1 MAKSPIIFGIIGK
14 KIYLTFLLAFIMI
27 LYSIFKQLI
36 PQGND
41 ISLIN
46 KLGGSVLQMLS
57 VFIPYILKFKDKS
70 KTSTMK
76 CTKIIF
82 IDYFIFLLIIL
93 LILGISKLIEY
104 FNIQAISVNSTYIGE
119 CFQMICYILLSL
131 VILKS
136 KYHIHHIISF
146 ILFSIFSVIID
157 LIFGNF
163 QVLESASFLYII
175 PNLVDDLLACFQKY
189 MIDKKYHSYW
199 NILFFFGLFSFIIYS
214 IELIIIIIKDPNDN
228 PIFITIRIGETK
240 YIILIFFLDAIFYNF
255 LRILITCLIL
265 QYFSANH
272 LLVSFALNNLVNF
285 TIICSS
291 NEYKYYF
298 FFLIP
303 AVFQITSLLF
313 FLEILE
319 FNFCNLNKNTK
330 RNIMLREENE
340 MVSRDSKASD
350 IEIDIDLIIK
360 VPQDK
365 EVIELYDMEEK
376 TDDDVSQN

>member
-70 KTSTMK
+70 KTSKMK

-104 FNIQAISVNSTYIGE
+104 FNIQAISVNSIYIGE

-146 ILFSIFSVIID
+146 ILFSIFTVIID

-240 YIILIFFLDAIFYNF
+240 YIILNFFLDAIFYNF

-350 IEIDIDLIIK
+350 IEIDKDLIIK
-360 VPQDK
+360 VSQDK
-365 EVIELYDMEEK
+365 NNVELYDIEEK
-376 TDDDVSQN
+376 DNEDTNEN

>member
-104 FNIQAISVNSTYIGE
+104 LNIQAISVNSIYIGE

-146 ILFSIFSVIID
+146 ILFSIFTVIID

-240 YIILIFFLDAIFYNF
+240 YIILNFFLDAIFYNF

-291 NEYKYYF
+291 NEDKYYF

>member
-46 KLGGSVLQMLS
+46 KLGGSILQMLS

-104 FNIQAISVNSTYIGE
+104 LNIQAISVNSIYIGE

-146 ILFSIFSVIID
+146 ILFSIFTVIID

-240 YIILIFFLDAIFYNF
+240 YIILNFFLDAIFYNF